1 MANFPT
7 LKTGAVAQYPSDR
20 VRRYST
26 QVLRFLD
33 GGEQR
38 FAGFGAPL
46 KRWLIRLQLLDETE
60 LVGIEDFFV
69 EHAGQAVTFTFT
81 DPWDGTMY
89 TNCSFEGDTMTADYR
104 ESGDGRTSIV
114 VKENR

>member
-1 MANFPT
+1 MASFPA

-20 VRRYST
+20 ARRYST

-33 GGEQR
+33 GSEQR

-46 KRWLIRLQLLDETE
+46 KRWLIRLQLLDEVE
-60 LVGIEDFFV
+60 LTGLEEFFA
-69 EHAGQAVTFTFT
+69 EQSGEAGTFTFT
-81 DPWDGTMY
+81 DPWDGTVY
-89 TNCSFEGDTMTADYR
+89 VNCSFEGDTMTAVYR
-104 ESGDGRTSIV
+104 GQGDGGASIV

>member
-1 MANFPT
+1 VASFPT

-20 VRRYST
+20 KRRFST

-38 FAGFGAPL
+38 FAGFGTPL
-46 KRWLIRLQLLDETE
+46 KRWLIRLDLLDDAE
-60 LVGIEDFFV
+60 LASFEDFFV
-69 EHAGQAVTFTFT
+69 EQGGQAGTFTFT
-81 DPWDGTMY
+81 DPWDGTAH
-89 TNCSFEGDTMTADYR
+89 TNCSFESDTMTADYR
-104 ESGDGRTSIV
+104 GRGDGAVSLV